1 MKEMRV
7 SALNKSGK
15 KKIAFHN
22 YFQGLDFRIYI
33 LLKAEA

>member
-7 SALNKSGK
+7 SALNKAG

-22 YFQGLDFRIYI
+22 YFQGLDFKIYI